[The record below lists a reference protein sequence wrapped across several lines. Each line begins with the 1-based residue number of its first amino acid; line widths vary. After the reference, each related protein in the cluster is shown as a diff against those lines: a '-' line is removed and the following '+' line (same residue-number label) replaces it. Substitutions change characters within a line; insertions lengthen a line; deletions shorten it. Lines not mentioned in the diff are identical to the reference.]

1 MKQATLR
8 AREGIGRL
16 EVRMSDPSTSSRR
29 EFILRSSAIGAS
41 LSVPTVLLSE
51 QKPEKEAEEVSP
63 PEDLMREHGVLNR
76 ILLIYDEHIRRLDA
90 KQDFDPA
97 VLASA
102 AGIIRHF
109 VEEYHEKLEEDYL
122 FPRFRKAKK
131 HVDLVERCSR
141 SIRPGGASLR
151 RSSNLA

>member
-1 MKQATLR
+1 
-8 AREGIGRL
+8 
-16 EVRMSDPSTSSRR
+16 MSDPNTSSRR
-29 EFILRSSAIGAS
+29 AFILSSSAIGAS

-90 KQDFDPA
+90 RQDFDPA
-97 VLASA
+97 VVASA
-102 AGIIRHF
+102 AAIIRHF
-109 VEEYHEKLEEDYL
+109 VEQYHEKLEEDYL

-131 HVDLVERCSR
+131 HVDLVETLLS
-141 SIRPGGASLR
+141 STRPGGVSLR
-151 RSSNLA
+151 RSSNLR